1 MIRNIAL
8 QNFKCFA
15 EKTEIDLARV
25 SLLYGHNGRGKSS
38 LSQALL
44 MVGQSMKKRNDL
56 DELYVREE
64 LIDLGAFRDI
74 CTAGSTS
81 DEIKFWIE
89 ADNDLLELGFKPMSG
104 KPQVGGLSTFVY
116 NGENRFVAQGIQG
129 VTDADGHSKVAY
141 STSDITILQLLKD
154 INFVS
159 AGRLG
164 PVNDMVRND
173 TLTARQVGTRG
184 EFLINALSHQTPE
197 FIAYVGKC
205 LSAILNGA
213 AIRIPAPNAN
223 RLELMLNSRNGD
235 QVFQPINV
243 GFGYSYVLPVIVSAL
258 LAEKGSMLVV
268 ENPEAH
274 LHPRAQ
280 SRIMEFL
287 VSQALEKDLQVLI
300 ETHSDHVVNGL
311 RISMKKGILKPKDG
325 LIQHF
330 AYDNGTVTPVIT
342 SITIDKEGNLSSYPD
357 DFMDEWT
364 EQMMQLV

>member
-1 MIRNIAL
+1 MIKNIAL

-15 EKTEIDLARV
+15 EKTDIELSRV
-25 SLLYGHNGRGKSS
+25 TLLYGHNGRGKSS

-44 MVGQSMKKRNDL
+44 MIGQSMKRRNDI
-56 DELYVREE
+56 DELYVKEE
-64 LIDLGAFRDI
+64 LVDLGAFIDI
-74 CTAGSTS
+74 RTVDSLS

-89 ADNDLLELGFKPMSG
+89 TEKDKLELGFKPVSN
-104 KPQVGGLSTFVY
+104 KPQVGGLSTFIF
-116 NGENRFVAQGIQG
+116 NGENRFVSQT
-129 VTDADGHSKVAY
+129 VKDGTSVNSYPMVAY

-154 INFVS
+154 ISYVS

-164 PVNDMVRND
+164 PVNDMMRND
-173 TLTARQVGTRG
+173 TLASKQIGTKG
-184 EFLINALSHQTPE
+184 EYLINALSHQTPE
-197 FIAYVGKC
+197 FVAYVGEC
-205 LSAILNGA
+205 LSSILTGA
-213 AIRIPAPNAN
+213 AIRIPDPNAN
-223 RLELMLNSRNGD
+223 RLELLLNSRNGE

-243 GFGYSYVLPVIVSAL
+243 GFGYSYVLPVIVNAL
-258 LAEKGSMLVV
+258 VAEKDSVLVV

-274 LHPRAQ
+274 LHPRVQ

-287 VSQALEKDLQVLI
+287 VRQSLEKDLQLII

-311 RISMKKGILKPKDG
+311 RISMKKGTLHPKDG

-330 AYDNGTVTPVIT
+330 AYDNGKVTPVIT
-342 SITIDKEGNLSSYPD
+342 TITSDKEGNLSSYPD